1 MSISREIWKVCDGD
15 MGQIKLNNPHPPIMS
30 KPSSC
35 KYCDNR
41 VECNKSYKRYV
52 HEETEHKCFYET
64 KDDKR
69 KDK

>member
-1 MSISREIWKVCDGD
+1 
-15 MGQIKLNNPHPPIMS
+15 MS
-30 KPSSC
+30 KPSPC

-52 HEETEHKCFYET
+52 HEGTEHKCFYEL
-64 KDDKR
+64 KNNKI